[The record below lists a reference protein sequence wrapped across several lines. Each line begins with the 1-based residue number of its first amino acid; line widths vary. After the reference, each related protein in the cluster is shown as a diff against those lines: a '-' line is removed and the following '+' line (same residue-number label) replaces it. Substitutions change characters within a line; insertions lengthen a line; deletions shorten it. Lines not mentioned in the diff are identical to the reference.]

1 VGLGFNDDD
10 GIPDGESFS
19 MIRDEDSFTAYVPR
33 PLIASDEVLVAF
45 AGEAAV
51 QPTLS
56 LVDCVEAVTEPPPI
70 PTTNPPS
77 TPPTESQPAPTLV
90 SWEIGFR
97 VRTIRRTNVL
107 AKWRIVCDGVLTRG
121 KVRAMTPLSR
131 TFTGFEGATT
141 CHITVRA
148 YDIKPHVRPHNWPA
162 PVVTTF
168 VNHS

>member
-1 VGLGFNDDD
+1 
-10 GIPDGESFS
+10 

-56 LVDCVEAVTEPPPI
+56 LVDCVEAVTEPSPI

-121 KVRAMTPLSR
+121 KVRGMTPLSR
-131 TFTGFEGATT
+131 TFTGYEGATT

-148 YDIKPHVRPHNWPA
+148 YDTPPHVRPHNWPA
-162 PVVTTF
+162 PVVTTW